1 MTRQNN
7 QIAIIVPAYNESK
20 NIPILLK
27 RIYQVLPTSLVIIVD
42 DSVPN
47 QATTI
52 ANSIKKSFSKAIY
65 LRRKTKSGRG
75 SAVLLGMKEALKH
88 GTVTQIFEMD
98 ADLAHDP
105 GDFHKFLTK
114 AEHGGYGMIVG
125 SRYTGRSMI
134 KNWPLKR
141 LVASKLVNAFLRL
154 WLGIKL
160 SDYTNGFRLYSRKA
174 VAFLTKQKLR
184 ETGFISLS
192 EVAYQLKKGGFTI
205 AEVPITFTDRIYGV
219 SSASAAEHLN
229 AFRGMLRIRLQS

>member
-1 MTRQNN
+1 MAYSNSS
-7 QIAIIVPAYNESK
+7 IAIIIPAYNEAK

-27 RIYQVLPTSLVIIVD
+27 RIYTTLPTSLVIVVD

-52 ANSIKKSFSKAIY
+52 SNTIKKQFPLTTY

-88 GTVTQIFEMD
+88 KNVTHVFEMD

-105 GDFHKFLTK
+105 ADFKKFLAK
-114 AEHGGYGMIVG
+114 KDQAGLIIG
-125 SRYTGRSMI
+125 SRYMGRSMI

-141 LVASKLVNAFLRL
+141 LVASKLVNAFLKV
-154 WLGIKL
+154 WLGLKL
-160 SDYTNGFRLYSRKA
+160 TDYTNGFRLYSRKA
-174 VAFLTKQKLR
+174 VSYLLKQPLR

-192 EVAYQLKKGGFTI
+192 EVAYRLKQGKFTM

-219 SSASAAEHLN
+219 SSANTQEHLN
-229 AFRGMLRIRLQS
+229 AFRGMVRIRLAH